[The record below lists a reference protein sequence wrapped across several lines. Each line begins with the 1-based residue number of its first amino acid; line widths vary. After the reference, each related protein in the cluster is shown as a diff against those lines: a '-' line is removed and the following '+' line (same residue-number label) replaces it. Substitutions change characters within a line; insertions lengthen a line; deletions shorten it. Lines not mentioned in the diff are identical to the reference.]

1 MHALLAGGGIG
12 GMTAALSLLRAGID
26 VDVYEAAPAL
36 TEVGAGVQLSP
47 NGCRVLAE
55 LGVFDELI
63 AMSCDPD
70 RKEFRLWNT
79 GKAWTL
85 FALGSFVVE
94 EYGYPYLTV
103 YRPDLLGVLER
114 SVRRMKPDAVHLDA
128 RCAGFTQDDNGVTL
142 ELTGGESVRGDV
154 LIGADGWRSA
164 IRTALWGDCTPQFS
178 GMVAWRSIIPME
190 NLPTH
195 LTEKVGSTWIGPG
208 AHVVTYPLHGGAIM
222 NFVATVEA
230 KEWSESGGSVPGD
243 RDECRAD
250 FAGWHEDIQTYIDA
264 APSLI
269 KWALVSREPIPQWT
283 QGRVSLLGDA
293 CHTTLPFLAQGAVH
307 AMEDGIVLARC
318 LVHDTDDPA
327 KALQRYENA
336 RIERTSKMVRGATA
350 NTGRFHSPE
359 LATPQKADD
368 YLAREWSAEPIA
380 DRYHWLYSYDAVTAP
395 I

>member
-12 GMTAALSLLRAGID
+12 GMCAALSLLRAGID
-26 VDVYEAAPAL
+26 VEVYEAAPAL
-36 TEVGAGVQLSP
+36 TEVGAGIQLSP

-63 AMSCDPD
+63 SMSCDPD

-79 GKAWTL
+79 GKAWTM
-85 FALGSFVVE
+85 FDLGSFVVQ

-114 SVRRMKPDAVHLDA
+114 AVRRMKPDAIHLDA
-128 RCAGFTQDDNGVTL
+128 RCVGFTQDDDGVTL
-142 ELTGGESVRGDV
+142 ELMGGESARGDV

-178 GMVAWRSIIPME
+178 GMVAWRGIIPME

-222 NFVATVEA
+222 NFVATVEG
-230 KEWSESGGSVPGD
+230 KDWSESVGSVPGD

-264 APSLI
+264 VPSLI

-293 CHTTLPFLAQGAVH
+293 CHATLPFLAQGAVH

-318 LVHDTDDPA
+318 LVHDAADPA

-336 RIERTSKMVRGATA
+336 RIERTSRMVRGATA

-359 LATPQKADD
+359 LATPETADD
-368 YLAREWSAEPIA
+368 YLALEWSAEPIA

>member
-12 GMTAALSLLRAGID
+12 GMCAALSLLRAGID
-26 VDVYEAAPAL
+26 VDVHESAPAL
-36 TEVGAGVQLSP
+36 TEVGAGIQLSP

-63 AMSCDPD
+63 SMSCDPD

-79 GKAWTL
+79 GKAWTM
-85 FALGSFVVE
+85 FDLGSFVVQ

-114 SVRRMKPDAVHLDA
+114 AVRRMKPDAIHLDA
-128 RCAGFTQDDNGVTL
+128 RCVGLSQDDDGVTL
-142 ELTGGESVRGDV
+142 ELMGRDSVKGDV

-178 GMVAWRSIIPME
+178 GMVAWRGIIPME
-190 NLPTH
+190 NLPAH
-195 LTEKVGSTWIGPG
+195 LTQKVGSTWIGPG

-222 NFVATVEA
+222 NFVATVEG
-230 KEWSESGGSVPGD
+230 KDWSASAGSVPGD

-250 FAGWHEDIQTYIDA
+250 FAGWHDDIQTYIDA
-264 APSLI
+264 VPSLI

-293 CHTTLPFLAQGAVH
+293 CHATLPFLAQGAVH

-318 LVHDTDDPA
+318 LVHDAADPA

-336 RIERTSKMVRGATA
+336 RIERTSRMVRGATA

-359 LATPQKADD
+359 LGTPETADD
-368 YLAREWSAEPIA
+368 YLALEWSAEPIA